1 MRKNLVA
8 RLGVG
13 LPEAAA
19 GESGGFAG
27 SIGFGCGV
35 GSAKVGDV
43 AMALM
48 GWERRGRL
56 RRELANR
63 RMAAFRCP
71 FQQSGHWR
79 MWSKICGI
87 G

>member
-35 GSAKVGDV
+35 EGAKVGDV
-43 AMALM
+43 AMALV

-56 RRELANR
+56 RRELAGSG
-63 RMAAFRCP
+63 MAAIEWP
-71 FQQSGHWR
+71 GE
-79 MWSKICGI
+79 
-87 G
+87 